1 MQKQT
6 KLERLLTVIDEIITL
21 QPEQKNTDTKI
32 SDFHLDSLDM
42 VELMQKLEEEFS
54 CQIDDDLAMT
64 WKTIGD
70 FHGYLDEHGT

>member
-6 KLERLLTVIDEIITL
+6 KLERLLNMIDQIITL
-21 QPEQKNTDTKI
+21 TPEQKNVETKI
-32 SDFHLDSLDM
+32 SDFHLDQLDM

-54 CQIDDDLAMT
+54 CQIDDDLAMS

-70 FHGYLDEHGT
+70 FHDYLNEHGA